1 MSFNLF
7 VVEVC
12 SLWLKDLK
20 RETIFNKIYKF
31 EENPFYLRSIG
42 VEQKGVYYE
51 SNCKVG
57 VNHLR

>member
-12 SLWLKDLK
+12 SLRLKDLK
-20 RETIFNKIYKF
+20 RETILSKRYNF
-31 EENPFYLRSIG
+31 EENPFYLRSIR

-51 SNCKVG
+51 SNSKVG